1 MTSGLWRIA
10 HWKRIP
16 IYAHWSVLIGLVWA
30 YIKTGHWFSAVLM
43 FVSFFALLAIHELGH
58 AIAARRRR
66 TFVYEI
72 RLYLMH
78 GLCRFAFPYH
88 EIDHIIIA
96 WGGVIAQGVVLLI
109 AALVGAVL
117 WRFAPEAA
125 IALWPV
131 FYVLVWANMAMIVF
145 NLLPVPPLDG
155 HIAWRILR
163 PLWRGI
169 ANRWRNGIASIRRAR
184 FVQRRRREMKRDA
197 ENKVVDLMERMKK
210 K

>member
-10 HWKRIP
+10 QWKRIP
-16 IYAHWSVLIGLVWA
+16 IYVHWSVLIGLVLA
-30 YIKTGHWFSAVLM
+30 YIKTGQWFSALLM
-43 FVSFFALLAIHELGH
+43 FASFFALLAVHELGH
-58 AIAARRRR
+58 AVAARRRR

-88 EIDHIIIA
+88 EIDHIVIA
-96 WGGVIAQGVVLLI
+96 WGGVLAQGVVLLI
-109 AALVGAVL
+109 SAIVGALL

-131 FYVLVWANMAMIVF
+131 FYVLIGANMVMIAF
-145 NLLPVPPLDG
+145 NLLPIAPLDG

-163 PLWRGI
+163 PLGRGI
-169 ANRWRNGIASIRRAR
+169 AARWRNAAAAIRRAL
-184 FVQRRRREMKRDA
+184 FVRRRRREMKRDA
-197 ENKVVDLMERMKK
+197 ENKVVDLMERMRKK
-210 K
+210 